1 MFIGTTL
8 MQPSDQQTN
17 LKMRD
22 KDVLFSLVLIVSSVS
37 LIVYS
42 LNLSIRA
49 MRTVDATFYDAPGFS
64 MLVIS
69 AGLLVLSLAL
79 LVVALKQGGTL
90 RWLAPRQ
97 IRDVLWN
104 RSTLKTLAVFVY
116 LFLYMIG
123 FGQTIPGTHVVIP
136 FWLATFVFLILM
148 MITFKA
154 TSIGYV
160 IVISGLCTL
169 ITYLVFSYFVKI
181 PLP

>member
-1 MFIGTTL
+1 
-8 MQPSDQQTN
+8 MQTSDQRSN
-17 LKMRD
+17 FKMRD
-22 KDVLFSLVLIVSSVS
+22 RDVLFSLILIVSSVS
-37 LIVYS
+37 LIVYA
-42 LNLSIRA
+42 LNLSIKA
-49 MRTVDATFYDAPGFS
+49 MRTVNATFYDAPGFS

-69 AGLLVLSLAL
+69 AGLFMLSLAL
-79 LVVALKQGGTL
+79 LVIALRQGGTL

-97 IRDVLWN
+97 IRIALWN
-104 RSTLKTLAVFVY
+104 RSSLKTLAVFVY

-123 FGQTIPGTHVVIP
+123 FGQPIPGTHVVIP

-160 IVISGLCTL
+160 VVISGLCTL
-169 ITYLVFSYFVKI
+169 ITYLVFGYFVKI

>member
-1 MFIGTTL
+1 
-8 MQPSDQQTN
+8 
-17 LKMRD
+17 
-22 KDVLFSLVLIVSSVS
+22 
-37 LIVYS
+37 
-42 LNLSIRA
+42 

-90 RWLAPRQ
+90 RWLALRQ
-97 IRDVLWN
+97 IRAELWN

-116 LFLYMIG
+116 LYLYMIG
-123 FGQTIPGTHVVIP
+123 FGQTIPGTHIVIP
-136 FWLATFVFLILM
+136 FWLTTFVFLVLM

-154 TSIGYV
+154 ASIGYV
-160 IVISGLCTL
+160 VIISGLCTL
-169 ITYLVFSYFVKI
+169 MTYLIFGYFVKI

>member
-1 MFIGTTL
+1 
-8 MQPSDQQTN
+8 
-17 LKMRD
+17 MRD
-22 KDVLFSLVLIVSSVS
+22 KDVLFSLILIISSVC
-37 LIVYS
+37 LIIYAM
-42 LNLSIRA
+42 NLSIKA
-49 MRTVDATFYDAPGFS
+49 MRTVNATLYDAPGFS
-64 MLVIS
+64 MFVIS

-79 LVVALKQGGTL
+79 LVVALRQGGTL

-97 IRDVLWN
+97 IRIALWN
-104 RSTLKTLAVFVY
+104 RSCLKTLAVFLY

-123 FGQTIPGTHVVIP
+123 FGQPIPGTHVVIP

-148 MITFKA
+148 MTTFKA

-169 ITYLVFSYFVKI
+169 ITCLVFGYFVKI